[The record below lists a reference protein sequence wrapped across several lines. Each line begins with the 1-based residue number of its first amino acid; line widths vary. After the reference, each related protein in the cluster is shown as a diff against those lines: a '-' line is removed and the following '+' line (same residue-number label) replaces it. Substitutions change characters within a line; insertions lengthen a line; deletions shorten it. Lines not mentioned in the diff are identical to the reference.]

1 MNIWLF
7 CALALLLLMAPC
19 GWLCFRGTI
28 MERFVAL
35 QLAQLFAV
43 LAILLLAEGYRRAIY
58 FDLSLVLAVLSFASG
73 LVYLR
78 FLERWL

>member
-1 MNIWLF
+1 MNLWLVI
-7 CALALLLLMAPC
+7 ALLMILLLIPC
-19 GWLCFRGTI
+19 GWLCCTGRI

-35 QLAQLFAV
+35 QMAQLFAV
-43 LAILLLAEGYRRAIY
+43 LVLLLLAEGYRRGVY
-58 FDLSLVLAVLSFASG
+58 FDLALVFAVLSFASG

>member
-1 MNIWLF
+1 MNLWLF
-7 CALALLLLMAPC
+7 CALLLLLLMAPC

-35 QLAQLFAV
+35 QLAQLFSV

>member
-1 MNIWLF
+1 MNAWLAT
-7 CALALLLLMAPC
+7 ALILLLLQIPC
-19 GWLCFRGTI
+19 GWICCKGRI

-35 QLAQLFAV
+35 QMAQLLAV
-43 LAILLLAEGYRRAIY
+43 LALLLLAEGFRRDIY
-58 FDLSLVLAVLSFASG
+58 FDLSLVMAVLSFASG

>member
-1 MNIWLF
+1 MNIWLIA
-7 CALALLLLMAPC
+7 ALALVLLMLPC
-19 GWLCFRGTI
+19 GWLCYTGSL

-35 QLAQLFAV
+35 QMAQLFAV
-43 LAILLLAEGYRRAIY
+43 LGILLLAEGYRRSIY
-58 FDLSLVLAVLSFASG
+58 FDLSLVLAVLSLASG